1 MQQIYT
7 MWVITQET
15 LTIDNKGFYNI
26 HTLKVCQKPNEGS
39 TSLNVYNATLP
50 KIEEYSYY
58 YQYVM
63 SLVGYYLFTTIPLTG
78 VI

>member
-1 MQQIYT
+1 LQQIYT

-15 LTIDNKGFYNI
+15 LTIDYKGFYNI
-26 HTLKVCQKPNEGS
+26 HALKVCQKPNEGS

-50 KIEEYSYY
+50 KIEKYLCY

-63 SLVGYYLFTTIPLTG
+63 SLVGYYIFTTIPLIR